1 MTDSGYLNVR
11 ENGVCHF
18 QAEGFKYLSIFLP
31 LIATVG
37 LYIEDG
43 IGKELEFPCPA
54 LGGES
59 PSNIHISL
67 SYSIHISESFVTV
80 VSLL

>member
-1 MTDSGYLNVR
+1 MTDSGHLNVR

-43 IGKELEFPCPA
+43 IAKELEFPCPA